1 MSCSSRL
8 VLGIDLAYI
17 HPGYNNDAVPE
28 YYDNA
33 RCRSLYQSDCA
44 FGDTRYEIHGTAMT
58 EKMSLGVIYPLSML
72 LLFVLHVVLK
82 FTRMTI

>member
-1 MSCSSRL
+1 VSCSSRL

-44 FGDTRYEIHGTAMT
+44 FGDTRYCNDGEDVSGRD
-58 EKMSLGVIYPLSML
+58 LSA
-72 LLFVLHVVLK
+72 FDVAFIRTSCGSEVH
-82 FTRMTI
+82 